1 MTLPRPVL
9 IALLGVALCAAA
21 FLATR
26 SASDTNS
33 AVTTVTPQPQAPAV
47 HKSVKPA
54 HKPGAPA
61 NGAKA
66 HKAAPAAK
74 GPAARKSHTPVAP
87 APAQTQNAA
96 PATPA
101 QTAAQPPPPRPAN
114 PAGSP
119 QVAKTQ
125 PALKALARGD
135 VVVFFFTQP
144 GAADDTG
151 TREAVKTLKHQK
163 GVSVF
168 TIGLDDLETFGPVLN
183 GAGVSQVPAV
193 VIVRAGQKGR
203 LLQGYVDSRTL
214 HQTVADA
221 RR

>member
-33 AVTTVTPQPQAPAV
+33 AVTTVTPQQTPQV
-47 HKSVKPA
+47 HKVAKPA
-54 HKPGAPA
+54 HKGAAPA
-61 NGAKA
+61 PAHGAKA

-74 GPAARKSHTPVAP
+74 APAVHKPVAP
-87 APAQTQNAA
+87 APAQTQKAA
-96 PATPA
+96 PTTPA
-101 QTAAQPPPPRPAN
+101 KPAV
-114 PAGSP
+114 SP
-119 QVAKTQ
+119 EVAKTR
-125 PALKALARGD
+125 PAIKALARGD

-151 TREAVKTLKHQK
+151 TREAVKTLKGEK

-168 TIGLDDLETFGPVLN
+168 TIGLDDLTTFGPVLN

-193 VIVRAGQKGR
+193 VIVHTGDKGR

>member
-33 AVTTVTPQPQAPAV
+33 AVTTVTPQPQAPPAT
-47 HKSVKPA
+47 KPRNPAARPPPPATAPKPPRPAPPPHGAKA
-54 HKPGAPA
+54 HRPVPAAKQPTVEKPGAPA
-61 NGAKA
+61 
-66 HKAAPAAK
+66 
-74 GPAARKSHTPVAP
+74 
-87 APAQTQNAA
+87 QTQH
-96 PATPA
+96 ATPA
-101 QTAAQPPPPRPAN
+101 PPAKPAK
-114 PAGSP
+114 PAVSP
-119 QVAKTQ
+119 QVAKTL
-125 PALKALARGD
+125 PAIKALARGN

-151 TREAVKTLKHQK
+151 TREAVRTLKGEK

-193 VIVRAGQKGR
+193 VIVRAGQRGR

>member
-26 SASDTNS
+26 SASDTGS
-33 AVTTVTPQPQAPAV
+33 AVTTVTPGPQTAPV
-47 HKSVKPA
+47 HKAGKPA
-54 HKPGAPA
+54 GKAGAPG
-61 NGAKA
+61 NSAKA
-66 HKAAPAAK
+66 HKAAPAAQE
-74 GPAARKSHTPVAP
+74 PSVDKSQTT
-87 APAQTQNAA
+87 APAQPR

-101 QTAAQPPPPRPAN
+101 KPAE
-114 PAGSP
+114 PAVSGE
-119 QVAKTQ
+119 VAKTR
-125 PALKALARGD
+125 PAIKALARGD

-151 TREAVKTLKHQK
+151 TREAVKTLKGEK

-168 TIGLDDLETFGPVLN
+168 TIGLDDLTTFGPVLN

-193 VIVRAGQKGR
+193 VIVRDGQKGR

>member
-33 AVTTVTPQPQAPAV
+33 AVTTVTPQPQPVPV
-47 HKSVKPA
+47 HNATKPA
-54 HKPGAPA
+54 KPGAHA
-61 NGAKA
+61 AKP
-66 HKAAPAAK
+66 HKAAPAAQD
-74 GPAARKSHTPVAP
+74 PTVTKSHTAAP
-87 APAQTQNAA
+87 APAQPK

-101 QTAAQPPPPRPAN
+101 KPSVTPE
-114 PAGSP
+114 
-119 QVAKTQ
+119 VAKTL
-125 PALKALARGD
+125 PAIKALARGD

-151 TREAVKTLKHQK
+151 TREAVRTLKGEK

-168 TIGLDDLETFGPVLN
+168 TIGLGQLETYGPVLN

-193 VIVRAGQKGR
+193 VIVHAGKKGR

>member
-33 AVTTVTPQPQAPAV
+33 AVTTVTPQPQTPAV
-47 HKSVKPA
+47 HKSAKPA
-54 HKPGAPA
+54 GKSAAPA
-61 NGAKA
+61 HGAKA
-66 HKAAPAAK
+66 HKAVPPAK
-74 GPAARKSHTPVAP
+74 QPTVEKSA
-87 APAQTQNAA
+87 APAQTQHAT

-101 QTAAQPPPPRPAN
+101 KPAK
-114 PAGSP
+114 PAVSP
-119 QVAKTQ
+119 QVAKTL
-125 PALKALARGD
+125 PAIKALARGN

-151 TREAVKTLKHQK
+151 TREAVKTLKGEK

>member
-33 AVTTVTPQPQAPAV
+33 AVTTVTPQPQPAPV
-47 HKSVKPA
+47 HKAAKPA
-54 HKPGAPA
+54 KPGAH
-61 NGAKA
+61 GAKA
-66 HKAAPAAK
+66 HKAAPAAH
-74 GPAARKSHTPVAP
+74 GPAVKQSHTATP
-87 APAQTQNAA
+87 APTHPR
-96 PATPA
+96 PATPPK
-101 QTAAQPPPPRPAN
+101 PPVTTE
-114 PAGSP
+114 
-119 QVAKTQ
+119 VAKTL
-125 PALKALARGD
+125 PAIKALARGD

-151 TREAVKTLKHQK
+151 TREAVKTLKGEK

-168 TIGLDDLETFGPVLN
+168 TIGLGELETYGPVLN

>member
-33 AVTTVTPQPQAPAV
+33 AVTTVTPQPHTGPV
-47 HKSVKPA
+47 HKGAKPA
-54 HKPGAPA
+54 TAAH
-61 NGAKA
+61 GAKT

-74 GPAARKSHTPVAP
+74 KPAAEKSQTTTPVP
-87 APAQTQNAA
+87 TQTK
-96 PATPA
+96 PVTPA
-101 QTAAQPPPPRPAN
+101 KPAKPPVTAE
-114 PAGSP
+114 
-119 QVAKTQ
+119 VAKTL
-125 PALKALARGD
+125 PAIKALARGD

-151 TREAVKTLKHQK
+151 TREAVKTLKGDK

>member
-1 MTLPRPVL
+1 M
-9 IALLGVALCAAA
+9 
-21 FLATR
+21 
-26 SASDTNS
+26 
-33 AVTTVTPQPQAPAV
+33 
-47 HKSVKPA
+47 
-54 HKPGAPA
+54 
-61 NGAKA
+61 
-66 HKAAPAAK
+66 
-74 GPAARKSHTPVAP
+74 
-87 APAQTQNAA
+87 
-96 PATPA
+96 
-101 QTAAQPPPPRPAN
+101 
-114 PAGSP
+114 SP
-119 QVAKTQ
+119 QVAKTL
-125 PALKALARGD
+125 PAIKALARGD

-151 TREAVKTLKHQK
+151 TREAVKTLKGDK

>member
-33 AVTTVTPQPQAPAV
+33 AVTTVTPQPHTAPV
-47 HKSVKPA
+47 HKAVKPA
-54 HKPGAPA
+54 GKPAAPA
-61 NGAKA
+61 HAAKT

-74 GPAARKSHTPVAP
+74 KPAAEKSQATTP
-87 APAQTQNAA
+87 APVQAK
-96 PATPA
+96 PV
-101 QTAAQPPPPRPAN
+101 N
-114 PAGSP
+114 PAKHAVTGE
-119 QVAKTQ
+119 VAKTL
-125 PALKALARGD
+125 PAIRALARGD

-151 TREAVKTLKHQK
+151 TREAVKTLKGDK

-193 VIVRAGQKGR
+193 VIVRAGEKGR
-203 LLQGYVDSRTL
+203 LVQGYVDSRTL

>member
-9 IALLGVALCAAA
+9 IAMLGLALCAAA

-26 SASDTNS
+26 SASDTGS
-33 AVTTVTPQPQAPAV
+33 AVTSVAPQPTPVVKHHAKPVKPVHRAKSHKAVPAQQSPAEKATAAARAATPKATTAKPAKPAV
-47 HKSVKPA
+47 
-54 HKPGAPA
+54 
-61 NGAKA
+61 
-66 HKAAPAAK
+66 
-74 GPAARKSHTPVAP
+74 
-87 APAQTQNAA
+87 
-96 PATPA
+96 
-101 QTAAQPPPPRPAN
+101 
-114 PAGSP
+114 SP
-119 QVAKTQ
+119 DVAKTL
-125 PALKALARGD
+125 PAIKALARGD

-151 TREAVKTLKHQK
+151 TREAVKTLKGDK

-193 VIVRAGQKGR
+193 VIVRAGQRGR

>member
-33 AVTTVTPQPQAPAV
+33 AVTTVTPQPQAPRV
-47 HKSVKPA
+47 HKSAKPA
-54 HKPGAPA
+54 G
-61 NGAKA
+61 KA
-66 HKAAPAAK
+66 AATGHGVKSHKAAPAAK
-74 GPAARKSHTPVAP
+74 GPAAEKSQPATP
-87 APAQTQNAA
+87 APAKTQQSA

-101 QTAAQPPPPRPAN
+101 KPAKPPVSAE
-114 PAGSP
+114 
-119 QVAKTQ
+119 VAKTI
-125 PALKALARGD
+125 PAIKALARGN

-151 TREAVKTLKHQK
+151 TREAVKTLKGQK

-168 TIGLDDLETFGPVLN
+168 TIGLDDLTTFGPVLN

>member
-33 AVTTVTPQPQAPAV
+33 AVTTVTPQPHTAPV
-47 HKSVKPA
+47 HKAAKPA
-54 HKPGAPA
+54 AKPATA
-61 NGAKA
+61 AHGAKT

-74 GPAARKSHTPVAP
+74 KPAAEKSQTTTPVP
-87 APAQTQNAA
+87 TQTK
-96 PATPA
+96 PVTPA
-101 QTAAQPPPPRPAN
+101 KPAKPPVTAE
-114 PAGSP
+114 
-119 QVAKTQ
+119 VAKTL
-125 PALKALARGD
+125 PAIKALARGD

-151 TREAVKTLKHQK
+151 TREAVKTLKGDK

>member
-33 AVTTVTPQPQAPAV
+33 AVTTVTPQPRTPQVHKVVKPAHKAAPAHGAKAHKTAPAAKAPAV
-47 HKSVKPA
+47 HKSQ
-54 HKPGAPA
+54 
-61 NGAKA
+61 
-66 HKAAPAAK
+66 
-74 GPAARKSHTPVAP
+74 PVTP
-87 APAQTQNAA
+87 APAQTQKAA

-101 QTAAQPPPPRPAN
+101 KPAV
-114 PAGSP
+114 SP
-119 QVAKTQ
+119 EVAKTR
-125 PALKALARGD
+125 PAIKALARGN

-151 TREAVKTLKHQK
+151 TREAVRTLKGEK

-168 TIGLDDLETFGPVLN
+168 TIGLDDLTTFGPVLN

-193 VIVRAGQKGR
+193 VIVHAGDKGR

>member
-26 SASDTNS
+26 SASDTGS
-33 AVTTVTPQPQAPAV
+33 AVTTVTPDTQTPPV
-47 HKSVKPA
+47 HKAKPDQ
-54 HKPGAPA
+54 
-61 NGAKA
+61 
-66 HKAAPAAK
+66 AAPAAQK
-74 GPAARKSHTPVAP
+74 PSVEKSQAP
-87 APAQTQNAA
+87 APTTAKPESAA
-96 PATPA
+96 PTSPA
-101 QTAAQPPPPRPAN
+101 KPAK
-114 PAGSP
+114 P
-119 QVAKTQ
+119 QVTGEAAKTL
-125 PALKALARGD
+125 PAIKALARGD

-151 TREAVKTLKHQK
+151 TREAVKTLKGEK

-193 VIVRAGQKGR
+193 VIVRAGQNGR

>member
-74 GPAARKSHTPVAP
+74 GPAAGKSHTPVAP

-101 QTAAQPPPPRPAN
+101 KPAK
-114 PAGSP
+114 PAVSP

-151 TREAVKTLKHQK
+151 TREAVKTLKGEK

-168 TIGLDDLETFGPVLN
+168 TIGLGDLETFGPVLN

>member
-33 AVTTVTPQPQAPAV
+33 AVTTVTPQPHAPAV
-47 HKSVKPA
+47 HKAVKPA
-54 HKPGAPA
+54 HKPAAPA
-61 NGAKA
+61 HGAKA
-66 HKAAPAAK
+66 HKAVPAAK
-74 GPAARKSHTPVAP
+74 QPKVEKAQTP
-87 APAQTQNAA
+87 APAQTRQAT

-101 QTAAQPPPPRPAN
+101 KPAK
-114 PAGSP
+114 PAVSA
-119 QVAKTQ
+119 QVAKTL
-125 PALKALARGD
+125 PAIKALARGN

-151 TREAVKTLKHQK
+151 TREAVRTLKGEK

-168 TIGLDDLETFGPVLN
+168 TIGLDDLTTFGPVLN

-193 VIVRAGQKGR
+193 VIVHAGDKGR